1 MGRPIA
7 ALALALFA
15 GCAPPGAA
23 AERTAAITD
32 GTEDRVHLQVGYI
45 EKEDGSIGCS
55 ATLVGPRSV
64 ITAGHC
70 VWPDHT
76 QVVVLDG
83 ARYRSERSVIQPA
96 YDPTTHAEDIG
107 LLTLERVA
115 HLAPG
120 QLSGQPAATGT
131 ALTLVGYGATA
142 DSAEDQGVRRQ
153 ATNVVSDLGVSFF
166 AFAGT
171 GGGSGNVCHK
181 DSGGA
186 ALVTMPS
193 GLEAQAGVVI
203 GGDAPC
209 GTRGFATRVDL
220 NLAWLKKERGGDVAV
235 AGEPGAFGHPCAA
248 DADCK
253 TGICRGNLCTAA
265 CSGARDCTGGA
276 PCQGGYCALPDPP
289 RDDGGC
295 SLSRGPGSG
304 ASPLLVFLL
313 VALGLRRRTSRG
325 RCAGAPWI
333 GASPRP

>member
-1 MGRPIA
+1 MIGRLPL
-7 ALALALFA
+7 LALLVGCTPPDTIA
-15 GCAPPGAA
+15 G
-23 AERTAAITD
+23 RTASITD

-70 VWPDHT
+70 VWPDHA

-96 YDPTTHAEDIG
+96 YDPQTHAEDIG

-115 HLAPG
+115 HLVPG
-120 QLSGQPAATGT
+120 QLSGQPATTGT

-142 DSAEDQGVRRQ
+142 EEASDNGVRRS
-153 ATNVVSDLGVSFF
+153 ATNTVSDLGVSFL

-171 GGGSGNVCHK
+171 GAGSGNVCRG

-186 ALVTMPS
+186 ALVKMPS
-193 GLEAQAGVVI
+193 GLEGQAGVVI
-203 GGDAPC
+203 GGVSPC
-209 GTRGFATRVDL
+209 GTLGFATRVDL
-220 NLAWLKKERGGDVAV
+220 NLPWLKTESGGDVAV

-248 DADCK
+248 DADCEA
-253 TGICRGNLCTAA
+253 GVCRGAFCTVP
-265 CSGARDCTGGA
+265 CTGA
-276 PCQGGYCALPDPP
+276 ETCPEETACEEGYCALPAPP
-289 RDDGGC
+289 ADGGGC
-295 SLSRGPGSG
+295 AVTRGPGPPPLVLVLVLLALALSRGS
-304 ASPLLVFLL
+304 A
-313 VALGLRRRTSRG
+313 RG
-325 RCAGAPWI
+325 RRAKAPSS